1 MKKGPMIKT
10 KPWCPFCG
18 QEVGRPQE
26 PKERKMD
33 EFLLGECQCGAVYVS
48 EPTGFNIGSAIVE
61 CMVAACDDNPDLAWE
76 LEPDVDYLSSR
87 LENYDEVTHYVYESR
102 EHEGRKIGGILYFI
116 RLTKDISDLSSKL
129 KEHKKGHS
137 AKVKSTAIG
146 TFVVPAMEPKPDPK
160 RKKVRVNKADIKK
173 WVEESNIDA
182 LVNATFDDGKTLRFI
197 QRLLYSPSED
207 ERYHTAHV
215 MGQVC
220 RRVSTLKPGVVS
232 DVLHRMYE
240 SCTDSAS
247 THWGLIETIGS
258 IIAARTDLFGAFSR
272 HLLMYRSVDSSRAL
286 VLWALATI
294 AKESPEV
301 VRQTPVYALFDFI
314 TDEDP
319 QTRGNA
325 VRLFGRIN
333 AMEVKSEI
341 EKLIDDPAALTIHE
355 DGRPF
360 KTTVAA
366 LATEALKNMS
376 IMSENAKPAPLT
388 LGNAF
393 L

>member
-87 LENYDEVTHYVYESR
+87 LKNYDEVTHYVYESR

>member
-10 KPWCPFCG
+10 RPWCPFCG

-48 EPTGFNIGSAIVE
+48 EPTGFNIGSAMVE

-87 LENYDEVTHYVYESR
+87 IENYDEVTHYVYESR
-102 EHEGRKIGGILYFI
+102 EHEGRRIGGILYFI
-116 RLTKDISDLSSKL
+116 RLTKDVADLSSKL

-137 AKVKSTAIG
+137 AKVKATAIG
-146 TFVVPAMEPKPDPK
+146 NFVVPAPEPQPDPK
-160 RKKVRVNKADIKK
+160 RKKQRVNKGDVKT
-173 WVEESNIDA
+173 WVEEGNIDA
-182 LVNATFDDGKTLRFI
+182 LVSATFDDSKTLRFI
-197 QRLLYSPSED
+197 QRLLYSPSEE
-207 ERYHTAHV
+207 ERYRTAHV

-220 RRVSTLKPGVVS
+220 RRVSTLKPGLVS

-272 HLLMYRSVDSSRAL
+272 HLLMYRGVDSSRAL
-286 VLWALATI
+286 VLWAMGTI

-301 VRQTPVYALFDFI
+301 IRQTPVYAVFDFI
-314 TDEDP
+314 QHEDP
-319 QTRGNA
+319 QTRGTA

-333 AMEVKSEI
+333 AMEVQGEI
-341 EKLIDDPAALTIHE
+341 EKLTNDPAPVTIYEEGLPRHTTVGELAREALT
-355 DGRPF
+355 
-360 KTTVAA
+360 
-366 LATEALKNMS
+366 NMDV
-376 IMSENAKPAPLT
+376 MSKNAKPAPLT
-388 LGNAF
+388 LGNA
-393 L
+393 LL

>member
-1 MKKGPMIKT
+1 MN
-10 KPWCPFCG
+10 
-18 QEVGRPQE
+18 
-26 PKERKMD
+26 

-48 EPTGFNIGSAIVE
+48 EPTGFNVGSAMVE

-102 EHEGRKIGGILYFI
+102 EHEGRKIGGLLYFI
-116 RLTKDISDLSSKL
+116 RLTKDVSDLSSKL

-137 AKVKSTAIG
+137 AKVKATAIG
-146 TFVVPAMEPKPDPK
+146 TFVTPEMEPKPDPK
-160 RKKVRVNKADIKK
+160 RKKQRVNKTEIKK

-182 LVNATFDDGKTLRFI
+182 LVSATFDESKTLRFI

-207 ERYHTAHV
+207 ERYHTAYV

-220 RRVSTLKPGVVS
+220 RRVSTLKPGLVS
-232 DVLHRMYE
+232 DVLNRMYE

-258 IIAARTDLFGAFSR
+258 IIASRTDLFGAFSR
-272 HLLMYRSVDSSRAL
+272 HLLMYRGVDSSRAL
-286 VLWALATI
+286 VLWAMATI

-301 VRQTPVYALFDFI
+301 IRQTPVYAVFDFI
-314 TDEDP
+314 HDEDP

-355 DGRPF
+355 DGQPH
-360 KTTVAA
+360 KTTVGA
-366 LATEALKNMS
+366 LAKEALYNMGL
-376 IMSENAKPAPLT
+376 MSENAKPAPLT
-388 LGNAF
+388 LGNA
-393 L
+393 LL

>member
-1 MKKGPMIKT
+1 
-10 KPWCPFCG
+10 
-18 QEVGRPQE
+18 
-26 PKERKMD
+26 MD

-48 EPTGFNIGSAIVE
+48 EPTGFNVGAAMVE

-87 LENYDEVTHYVYESR
+87 LENYDEITHYVYESR
-102 EHEGRKIGGILYFI
+102 EHDGRKIGGILYFI
-116 RLTKDISDLSSKL
+116 RLTKDISELSSKL
-129 KEHKKGHS
+129 KDHKKSHS

-146 TFVVPAMEPKPDPK
+146 TFVAPAMEPKPDPK
-160 RKKVRVNKADIKK
+160 RKKQRVKKPDVNK
-173 WVEESNIDA
+173 WVAESNIEA
-182 LVNATFDDGKTLRFI
+182 LVNATFDDSKTLRFI
-197 QRLLYSPSED
+197 QRLLYSPSEA

-220 RRVSTLKPGVVS
+220 RRVSTLKPGMVS

-258 IIAARTDLFGAFSR
+258 IIAARADLYGAFSR
-272 HLLMYRSVDSSRAL
+272 HLLMYRGVDSSRPL

-301 VRQTPVYALFDFI
+301 IRQTPVYAVFDFVNHA
-314 TDEDP
+314 DP
-319 QTRGNA
+319 LTRGNA

-341 EKLIDDPAALTIHE
+341 EKLLDDPAELTIYE
-355 DGRPF
+355 DGLPID
-360 KTTVAA
+360 TTVGA
-366 LATEALKNMS
+366 LAREALDNMGT
-376 IMSENAKPAPLT
+376 MSANAKPAPLT
-388 LGNAF
+388 LGNAQI
-393 L
+393 

>member
-1 MKKGPMIKT
+1 MSKGPVIKT
-10 KPWCPFCG
+10 RPWCPFCG
-18 QEVGRPQE
+18 QNVGRPQE

-48 EPTGFNIGSAIVE
+48 EPTGFNVGSAMVE

-102 EHEGRKIGGILYFI
+102 EHDGRKIGGILYFI
-116 RLTKDISDLSSKL
+116 RLTKDLADLSGRL
-129 KEHKKGHS
+129 KEHKKDHS

-146 TFVVPAMEPKPDPK
+146 SYAIPEMEPKPDPK
-160 RKKVRVNKADIKK
+160 RKKQRVKKPDVNK
-173 WVEESNIDA
+173 WVAEANIDA
-182 LVNATFDDGKTLRFI
+182 LVSATFDDSKTLRFI

-215 MGQVC
+215 MAQVC
-220 RRVSTLKPGVVS
+220 RRVSTLKPGMVS

-258 IIAARTDLFGAFSR
+258 IIAARADLFGAFSR
-272 HLLMYRSVDSSRAL
+272 HLLMYRGVDSSRPL
-286 VLWALATI
+286 VLWAMGTI
-294 AKESPEV
+294 AKDSPDV
-301 VRQTPVYALFDFI
+301 IRQTPVYAVFDFVHH
-314 TDEDP
+314 EDP
-319 QTRGNA
+319 ETRGNA

-333 AMEVKSEI
+333 AMEVRSEI
-341 EKLIDDPAALTIHE
+341 EKLVDDPAEITIYE
-355 DGRPF
+355 DGLPCR
-360 KTTVAA
+360 TTVGA
-366 LATEALKNMS
+366 LAKEALDNMGT
-376 IMSENAKPAPLT
+376 MTENAKPAPLT
-388 LGNAF
+388 LGNAQ